1 MLIELGIIS
10 YQLIL
15 PFIYPFTF
23 HIRRIIHQNDKPF
36 YDIFTSFLGYLL
48 SGIVLVIIDHRTIR
62 FSVDIENKYENQ
74 ENFN

>member
-10 YQLIL
+10 YKLIL
-15 PFIYPFTF
+15 PLIYPFTY

-48 SGIVLVIIDHRTIR
+48 SGIVL
-62 FSVDIENKYENQ
+62 
-74 ENFN
+74 